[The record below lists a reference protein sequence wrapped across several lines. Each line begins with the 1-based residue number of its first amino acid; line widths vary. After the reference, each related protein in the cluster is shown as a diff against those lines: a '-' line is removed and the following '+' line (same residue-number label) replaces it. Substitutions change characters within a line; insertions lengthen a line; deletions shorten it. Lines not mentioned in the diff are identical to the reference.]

1 MGHSTAPQYA
11 PEYLQYLSHRAEHL
25 DQARHDVNAFAE
37 YCFRDNKGAALRQ
50 GKMHRRWQKALD
62 SHKRAVIIGPR
73 LHGKTIQICQARPL
87 FELGQ
92 DPDICIKVIGSNDHQ
107 AIKRVKALRNH
118 MENNR
123 DLHRVFPHL
132 RHHVKRGGRRPENVP
147 EIGPKSGDWNLG
159 SLTIAGR
166 KKWWLLDPSV
176 QAKSV
181 MASISGD
188 RADIL
193 IWDDGADRRNSVE
206 LPRMRSRI
214 VEGVDDFVNTLH
226 PETGRAWA
234 IGTLWHESD
243 LNHHFMKIW
252 PTYWYE
258 IVTKQGP
265 DGYNFE
271 SFTRHH
277 DGFEEHSPDPLWSH
291 WNQARLL
298 ERLQDIGMRKFLRGF
313 GNKPMHQDEIHISP
327 DWITYWDDPPGKDWR
342 IIISVDAASTT
353 GASSNYTGFCFL
365 AIHPVVAAG
374 LIPATGH
381 RGAIKCF
388 QAYHRKVTAPDR
400 VRKIE
405 KTYQRLTGLGYQ
417 VDGVAIENR
426 GGGQETMDFLLE
438 HKIVPEKK
446 ILPVRPVSRKT
457 DRVDRI
463 SHYVENGTVQFSPT
477 MDPGLGGAN
486 VKADDGNVISELLS
500 VPLGEYDDLADSFSQ
515 GVWVSMQFY
524 EALRDLAAA
533 AAADLDDDDPGRPR
547 VEQTASGGRLY
558 VF

>member
-1 MGHSTAPQYA
+1 MGHSTAPGRVA
-11 PEYLQYLSHRAEHL
+11 PEYLKFLSHRAEHL
-25 DQARHDVNAFAE
+25 DQARHDPNAFAE
-37 YCFRDNKGAALRQ
+37 YCFRDQAGKPIRQ
-50 GKMHRRWQKALD
+50 GKLHKRWQMALD
-62 SHKRAVIIGPR
+62 AHNRAVIIAPR
-73 LHGKTIQICQARPL
+73 RHGKTVSVCQVRPL
-87 FELGQ
+87 FELGK
-92 DPDICIKVIGSNDHQ
+92 DPNLRIKIIGSNDHQ
-107 AIKRVKALRNH
+107 AIKRVKALRTH
-118 MENNR
+118 MERNR

-132 RHHVKRGGRRPENVP
+132 QYHIKRGGRRPASVP
-147 EIGPKSGDWNLG
+147 EIGPKSGEWNLG

-166 KKWWLLDPSV
+166 KNWWLLDPSI

-188 RADIL
+188 RADLL

-214 VEGVDDFVNTLH
+214 VEGVDDFINTLD
-226 PETGRAWA
+226 PDKGRAWA

-265 DGYNFE
+265 DGYTFG
-271 SFTRHH
+271 SYTRHP
-277 DGFEEHSPDPLWSH
+277 DFEEHSDHTLWDY
-291 WNQARLL
+291 WNDARLL
-298 ERLQDIGMRKFLRGF
+298 ERLRDIGMRKFLRGF
-313 GNKPMHQDEIHISP
+313 GNKPMHQDEIHVDG
-327 DWITYWDDPPGKDWR
+327 DWIRYWDTPPDKDWR
-342 IIISVDAASTT
+342 IIMSVDAASTT
-353 GASSNYTGFCFL
+353 GASSNYTGFTFL

-374 LIPATGH
+374 MIPATGH

-405 KTYQRLTGLGYQ
+405 QTYLRLTSLGYQ
-417 VDGVAIENR
+417 VDGIAIENR

-438 HKIVPEKK
+438 HGIVPEAK

-463 SHYVENGTVQFSPT
+463 SHYIENGTVEFHPS

-486 VKADDGNVISELLS
+486 INEDDGNVISEL
-500 VPLGEYDDLADSFSQ
+500 VAIPLGEYDDLADSFSQ

-524 EALRDLAAA
+524 EALQDLAAA
-533 AAADLDDDDPGRPR
+533 AVLDLDDDDPGRPR
-547 VEQTASGGRLY
+547 IEVSSGGNVY